1 MVDSVIADTSG
12 QDERIEV
19 EPNHRQKFLRG
30 SAVAVVV
37 VLLAYFVWPYLTKW
51 SEAGISVPRERQRFA
66 TVMQGDFVRDVSVQ
80 GRVVAAVSPTLYAS
94 QTGTITFLVEAGD
107 SVRAGDVLASIE
119 SPEIE
124 NQLKQE
130 EANLARLSIEVE
142 RNRIQQKQE
151 KLANKKAVDLAQ
163 VSLTAADREARRADQ
178 AYEKE
183 AISQLD
189 FEKAHDERASA
200 RLAHEHA
207 VADAALAE
215 ERLNFELRTREL
227 ELDRQELLVS
237 DLARQVDE
245 LEIRSPVDGIVGN
258 LLVDQKTA
266 VIRNLA
272 VMAVVDLTRFE
283 IEAQVPE
290 SYADDLAVGMMA
302 NVRAGSND
310 HAATLVAVSPEIIS
324 SQVTVRL
331 RFRDGSPVG
340 LRQNQRLTTRVLLE
354 ERNDVLKVSRG
365 QFLESGG
372 GRFAYRVSDDI
383 ARRTPIV
390 VGARSLNEVEIVSGL
405 EIGDTIVVSSTESFE
420 NNDSVLLTN

>member
-30 SAVAVVV
+30 GAVAVIV
-37 VLLAYFVWPYLTKW
+37 VLFAYFVWPYLTKW
-51 SEAGISVPRERQRFA
+51 SETGISVPKDRQRFA
-66 TVMQGDFVRDVSVQ
+66 TVTQGDFVRDVSVQ

-189 FEKAHDERASA
+189 FEKAHDEHVSA

-207 VADAALAE
+207 VADAALAD

-227 ELDRQELLVS
+227 ELDRQQLLVS

-266 VIRNLA
+266 VTRNLA

-302 NVRAGSND
+302 TVRAGSND
-310 HAATLVAVSPEIIS
+310 HAATLVAVSPEIIA

-372 GRFAYRVSDDI
+372 GRFAYRVSDDV
-383 ARRTPIV
+383 ARRTAIV

>member
-12 QDERIEV
+12 QDERIDAG
-19 EPNHRQKFLRG
+19 PQQRQRLIRAG
-30 SAVAVVV
+30 AIAVAVVV
-37 VLLAYFVWPYLTKW
+37 VGFIVWPFLSRW
-51 SEAGISVPRERQRFA
+51 SEAGISVPKDRQRFA
-66 TVMQGDFVRDVSVQ
+66 TVSRGDFVRDVSVQ

-94 QTGTITFLVEAGD
+94 QTGTITFMVEAGD
-107 SVRAGDVLASIE
+107 SVRAGDVLAAIE

-124 NQLKQE
+124 NQLQQE

-163 VSLTAADREARRADQ
+163 VALTAADREARRADQ
-178 AYEKE
+178 AYGKE

-189 FEKAHDERASA
+189 FEKAHDEHTSAS
-200 RLAHEHA
+200 LAHEHA

-215 ERLNFELRTREL
+215 ERLSFELRTREL
-227 ELDRQELLVS
+227 ELDRQELLVK

-245 LEIRSPVDGIVGN
+245 LNIRSPVDGIVGN

-266 VIRNLA
+266 VTRNLA

-290 SYADDLAVGMMA
+290 SYADDLAVGMA
-302 NVRAGSND
+302 AAVRAGS
-310 HAATLVAVSPEIIS
+310 ASQEAILVAVSPEIID

-331 RFRDGSPVG
+331 RFVDGSPLG

-354 ERNDVLKVSRG
+354 ERTDVLKVSRG

-372 GRFAYRVSDDI
+372 GRIAYRVEDDI
-383 ARRTPIV
+383 ARRIPIE
-390 VGARSLNEVEIVSGL
+390 VGARSLNEVEILAGL
-405 EIGDTIVVSSTESFE
+405 DAGDLIVVSSMESFE